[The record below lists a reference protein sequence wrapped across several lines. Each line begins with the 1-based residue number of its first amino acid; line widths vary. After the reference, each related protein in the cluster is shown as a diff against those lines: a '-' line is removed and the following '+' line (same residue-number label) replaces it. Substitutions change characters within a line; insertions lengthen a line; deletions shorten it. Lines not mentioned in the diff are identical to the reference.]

1 MRNRKARQCQ
11 SARVASS
18 VASPAKRK
26 SHLIATSRLS
36 KRLAA
41 MKPLFF
47 LFLLFCFL
55 PGSATAALPPDDVA
69 GVRWGANLA
78 AVRQIFSKRGDVA
91 LDAETPGELKYKGG
105 EFVGEVVEAWRFE
118 FPEGR
123 FTKANIRFER
133 PPGRNEEGKLY
144 SDVVFGR
151 LHQLLK
157 RKYGSPKE
165 SADRD
170 HRHSTWLFPSPS
182 APGAL
187 KKIVLNIR
195 WSGSDPRV
203 DLTYIDLP
211 APKPGAP
218 KPSLDDEF

>member
-1 MRNRKARQCQ
+1 
-11 SARVASS
+11 
-18 VASPAKRK
+18 
-26 SHLIATSRLS
+26 
-36 KRLAA
+36 
-41 MKPLFF
+41 MKHLFF
-47 LFLLFCFL
+47 LFCSLLV
-55 PGSATAALPPDDVA
+55 SVTAALPPDDVA
-69 GVRWGANLA
+69 GVRWGEKLA
-78 AVRQIFSKRGDVA
+78 VARQSLLKRADMT
-91 LDAETPGELKYKGG
+91 LETEASGELKYRGG
-105 EFVGEVVEAWRFE
+105 EFVGEAVESWRFE

-133 PPGRNEEGKLY
+133 PQGRNEEGKLY

-182 APGAL
+182 VPGAL